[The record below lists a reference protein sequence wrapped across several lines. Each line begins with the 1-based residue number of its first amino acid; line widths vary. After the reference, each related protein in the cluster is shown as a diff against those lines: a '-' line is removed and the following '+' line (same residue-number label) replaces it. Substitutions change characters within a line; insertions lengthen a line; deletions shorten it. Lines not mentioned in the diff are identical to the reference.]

1 MTTTYL
7 HHDTEVRIIE
17 ELGDGCVVVE
27 SVNGGK
33 PFMNQGSKV
42 PYWLHCDWA
51 IAKVADLVEI
61 VDDEIAELDLL
72 TEDDIDFGI
81 FLDGIDQD
89 ANHLKTNGVY

>member
-27 SVNGGK
+27 SVNGSK
-33 PFMNQGSKV
+33 PFMNQDSKV
-42 PYWLHCDWA
+42 PYWFHCDWV

-61 VDDEIAELDLL
+61 VDDDLEADAAEWLAMTQELRH
-72 TEDDIDFGI
+72 G
-81 FLDGIDQD
+81 
-89 ANHLKTNGVY
+89 